1 MERYFIYVVIICNLI
16 SCNFSDTNKRFSNGI
31 TYIIEGGKLNS
42 VVKEGEK
49 GFFLQ
54 PNIETVKENEKYILF
69 IQSINHD
76 FVVKNIKEDLYLFS
90 KHNIKTTN
98 IDSLILSNPKLNKQ
112 ITHKKAFWIIIKETD
127 SLIGPF
133 SDLNNLVFFEFDEHP

>member
-1 MERYFIYVVIICNLI
+1 MARYFIYIIIIFNLI
-16 SCNFSDTNKRFSNGI
+16 SCNFSDNNKRFSNGI

-54 PNIETVKENEKYILF
+54 PNIESVKENKKYILF
-69 IQSINHD
+69 IQSINSD
-76 FVVKNIKEDLYLFS
+76 FTLQDIKNDLSLSSNDSIKNID
-90 KHNIKTTN
+90 
-98 IDSLILSNPKLNKQ
+98 IDSVILSDSKIKKQ
-112 ITHKKAFWIIIKETD
+112 MKYKRAFWILIKEKD

-133 SDLNNLVFFEFDEHP
+133 SDLNDLTLFEFDIHR